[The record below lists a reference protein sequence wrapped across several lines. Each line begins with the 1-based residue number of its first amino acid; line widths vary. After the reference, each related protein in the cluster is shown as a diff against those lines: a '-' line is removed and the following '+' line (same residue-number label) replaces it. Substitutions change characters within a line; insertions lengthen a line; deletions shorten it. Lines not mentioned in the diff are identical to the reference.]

1 MMEKKMQ
8 ILVSVMSDPAAQ
20 ASFFTPAVRESL
32 EQLGQV
38 TYAKMTRDQLRD
50 ALPGVDVLFGG
61 WGLPRLDDD
70 LLAKADSLKLVCY
83 TGGSVAEQM
92 TEAVPARGIRMCSG
106 NRLYAQSVAEG
117 TVGYILAAQRRLVQQ
132 INETAASGWAPF
144 TKNDGIRY
152 KTVGLIG
159 FGMIVKE
166 LLPLLKPFGCR
177 IGVCS
182 DWYREEDMAV
192 YGAEKW
198 DLETL
203 FRQSDIVSLHES
215 LREDTYH
222 MVDAR
227 YFSMMKPDALFV
239 NTARGAII
247 VEEDLAAAAKS
258 GKIRAILDV
267 FEREPLPMDSC
278 LRGSDNILLVPHRG
292 GPTMDV
298 REQVTLALIEDLK
311 TYIRDGENAVL
322 QQEIPWAYA
331 KHMTRHTGL
340 HDNKK

>member
-1 MMEKKMQ
+1 MSKNLQ
-8 ILVSVMSDPAAQ
+8 ILVSVMGDAAAQ
-20 ASFFTPAVRESL
+20 ASFFTPAVREAL
-32 EQLGQV
+32 EMLGQV
-38 TYAKMTRDQLRD
+38 TYARMTRDQLRD

-61 WGLPRLDDD
+61 WGLPGLDAE
-70 LLAKADSLKLVCY
+70 LLSRADRLKLVCY

-92 TEAVPARGIRMCSG
+92 TEAVPERGIRMCSG

-117 TVGYILAAQRRLVQQ
+117 TIGYILAAQRRLVRQ
-132 INETAASGWAPF
+132 INETAEKGWAPF
-144 TKNDGIRY
+144 TPNDGIRY

-182 DWYREEDMAV
+182 DWYREEDMAA

-198 DLETL
+198 DMETL
-203 FRQSDIVSLHES
+203 FQKSDIVSLHES

-222 MVDAR
+222 MINAR

-239 NTARGAII
+239 NTARGAIL
-247 VEEDLAAAAKS
+247 VEEDLAAAARA
-258 GKIRAILDV
+258 GKLRAILDV

-278 LRGSDNILLVPHRG
+278 LRGVDNILLVPHRG

-311 TYIRDGENAVL
+311 TYLRDGERAVL
-322 QQEIPWAYA
+322 RHEIPWEYA
-331 KHMTRHTGL
+331 KHMTRHHVT
-340 HDNKK
+340 